1 MVVKRSS
8 GYSYRLE
15 GGKLEGKSGKVKR
28 AAAAYGSGRRPLQ
41 SSHAQ
46 TIAVTEPK
54 APATR
59 PMARGPTY
67 CDAMP
72 AADMDTIMTLQ
83 RMDSMVLNTRPRTIG
98 LVAGA
103 FGSLTAIAWA
113 WMDWS
118 GRLPEP

>member
-1 MVVKRSS
+1 MARSPAVVVKRSS

-83 RMDSMVLNTRPRTIG
+83 RMDSMVLNTRPRN
-98 LVAGA
+98 
-103 FGSLTAIAWA
+103 
-113 WMDWS
+113 WS
-118 GRLPEP
+118 GVCRRSWALGTHRETFPT